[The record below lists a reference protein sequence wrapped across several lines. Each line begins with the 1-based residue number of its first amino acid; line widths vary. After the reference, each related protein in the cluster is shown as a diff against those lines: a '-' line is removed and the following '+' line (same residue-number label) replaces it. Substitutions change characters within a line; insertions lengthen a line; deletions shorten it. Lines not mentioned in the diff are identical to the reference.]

1 MTKKVSVGEAAVF
14 YGVSQTT
21 IHTWIKEEKIQS
33 ERVSGRR
40 WVLIENDNNAS
51 CEASQGTY
59 QGTSQT
65 FQTDPQGISQ
75 ASQASSQV
83 EKVEIENKYLKQTLA
98 DKEKQIDDANHQIK
112 ELLKQQ
118 DQGQQLAAMQQ
129 KTIDKLTEQNQ
140 LLLETSQEEKKVG
153 FWGRLI
159 GQRA

>member
-51 CEASQGTY
+51 CETSQGTY
-59 QGTSQT
+59 QV
-65 FQTDPQGISQ
+65 
-75 ASQASSQV
+75 SQASSQV

-118 DQGQQLAAMQQ
+118 DQGQQLALCSR
-129 KTIDKLTEQNQ
+129 KP
-140 LLLETSQEEKKVG
+140 
-153 FWGRLI
+153 LI
-159 GQRA
+159 N

>member
-51 CEASQGTY
+51 REASQASP

-65 FQTDPQGISQ
+65 FQTAPQGTSQ

>member
-1 MTKKVSVGEAAVF
+1 MTKKLSVGEAAVF

>member
-33 ERVSGRR
+33 ERVLGRR

>member
-1 MTKKVSVGEAAVF
+1 M
-14 YGVSQTT
+14 
-21 IHTWIKEEKIQS
+21 
-33 ERVSGRR
+33 
-40 WVLIENDNNAS
+40 
-51 CEASQGTY
+51 
-59 QGTSQT
+59 
-65 FQTDPQGISQ
+65 
-75 ASQASSQV
+75 
-83 EKVEIENKYLKQTLA
+83 KQTLA

-140 LLLETSQEEKKVG
+140 LLLQASQEKEEKKVG

>member
-51 CEASQGTY
+51 CEASQANS

>member
-21 IHTWIKEEKIQS
+21 IHTWIKEGKIQS

-51 CEASQGTY
+51 CEASQAGS

-65 FQTDPQGISQ
+65 FQANPQGTSQ

>member
-51 CEASQGTY
+51 CETSQGTY
-59 QGTSQT
+59 QV
-65 FQTDPQGISQ
+65 
-75 ASQASSQV
+75 SQASSQV
-83 EKVEIENKYLKQTLA
+83 EKVEIENKYLKQIFA

>member
-65 FQTDPQGISQ
+65 FQTDPQGTSQ

>member
-65 FQTDPQGISQ
+65 FQTDPQGTSQ

-159 GQRA
+159 GQRT

>member
-40 WVLIENDNNAS
+40 WVLIENDNNTS
-51 CEASQGTY
+51 CEASQASP
-59 QGTSQT
+59 QGPSQT
-65 FQTDPQGISQ
+65 FQTDPQGTSQ

>member
-1 MTKKVSVGEAAVF
+1 MTKKLSVGEAAVF

-65 FQTDPQGISQ
+65 FQTDPQGTSQ

>member
-65 FQTDPQGISQ
+65 FQTDPQGTSQ

-129 KTIDKLTEQNQ
+129 KTIDKLTDKTNCYQR
-140 LLLETSQEEKKVG
+140 LAKKKRKSASG
-153 FWGRLI
+153 DD
-159 GQRA
+159 

>member
-51 CEASQGTY
+51 CEASQASS

-65 FQTDPQGISQ
+65 FQTDPQGTSQ

>member
-51 CEASQGTY
+51 CEASQESP

-65 FQTDPQGISQ
+65 FQTDPQGTSQ